1 MKRNQTASYA
11 GRRASGE
18 RNRDQVRKEMSAPI
32 HSLQDAFKGLGPVG
46 DLVDHDPAALEHLG
60 GSGSRHLN
68 AQANLSYAQVPR
80 ATVWW
85 HHRFKLCPGP
95 PCNCVV
101 APLRSSRKTR
111 GGSVFLEALGRTV
124 GRYPGYTNSQPSQET
139 DGRTISK
146 YPLKHGCHWLMQS
159 VFSRCEPRRAST
171 ASDSPAQPAAADGR
185 GCHHS
190 SPESRF
196 LRRTGCS
203 P

>member
-1 MKRNQTASYA
+1 M
-11 GRRASGE
+11 
-18 RNRDQVRKEMSAPI
+18 
-32 HSLQDAFKGLGPVG
+32 
-46 DLVDHDPAALEHLG
+46 DHDPAALEHLG

-85 HHRFKLCPGP
+85 HRHCAAATKFTHSCPIQPGWLVLAEPGAADGRGP
-95 PCNCVV
+95 SFAQPQN
-101 APLRSSRKTR
+101 TR
-111 GGSVFLEALGRTV
+111 RICFFGNLEEPWADTPVSPQL
-124 GRYPGYTNSQPSQET
+124 SQET

-146 YPLKHGCHWLMQS
+146 YPLKHGCHWLMQC
-159 VFSRCEPRRAST
+159 VFSRQRAST